1 MGLSKFSVNRPVALT
16 IILAIV
22 LMLGAFTFTSL
33 KVDLLPNM
41 DLPIAAVITS
51 YSGAGPEEV
60 ESQITYPLENSLNA
74 LSNIETIQSES
85 MSGSS
90 IVVLQFGWGTNM
102 DTTMNDIR
110 DSLSLAEQMLP
121 DAAGKPM
128 LLKLDPNMMPVIQL
142 GVFSDNM
149 SLAQLQQ
156 IAEDTIE
163 PRLRHIPE
171 IASVSVS
178 GGLEREVQVQI
189 DPVKMQN
196 YGLTITQVSQI
207 LMAENFNASG
217 GNVVEGERK
226 YFVRSLQQFETV
238 DDIKNVAVTAANGQ
252 SLVLSDFAAIIDGYK
267 DDNQIA
273 RVNGMPSVNVSC
285 SKQSDA
291 NTVAA
296 CEAVKEELDSVAE
309 YLKGMGVDIDIH
321 VVIDQSDYIT
331 QSIASTQRML
341 VEGAILA
348 AIVLFMFLRN
358 FRSTLI
364 VFTAI
369 PISIISTFIL
379 MYFNNNTLNI
389 ITLGGLALGLGRMVD
404 DSIVVYENIYRHRSM
419 GLSMKEAA
427 LKGTRQ
433 VGRAVIASTMT
444 ILAVFLPILFTEGIA
459 GILFK
464 PMAITISFAILC
476 SLFVSLTVIPFLS
489 SRFLSDKSMGFNEY
503 AGKGAKRFS
512 GFSSRTGK
520 AIDSLGEK
528 YKRAL
533 KWALRHRKLVIA
545 ATSAA
550 MIGSLAFI
558 PLIGA
563 EFMPAMDSGQISVSI
578 SSDKGNKLENTD
590 AIVIQIEERLR
601 QVAEVDTIFSNVG
614 GDGNVF
620 FSSETQGDT
629 AAITIQ
635 LLKSSERSRDVNAVA
650 EDIRGRIAGIAGTKI
665 TVTVSDSSLGGGLSG
680 GAPINLQ
687 INGDDLEQLTLL
699 AEQVTELVRSV
710 SGTREVSSSLQ
721 DGNPEVQVRVLRER
735 ASQLGLTPA
744 QVSTEVRNALQGTV
758 ASRYRVGGDEIDIR
772 VKYVPGSFNDMES
785 LSNLNI
791 RTGLGTLVPLYQV
804 ADINMVSGPT
814 TISRVDQVRQAQVSA
829 YLLNR
834 DLQSVIGDIQ
844 LKLNELTLPSGYEV
858 KFAGAQEDMME
869 SFQSLAIALLM
880 ALILVYGVMAVQ
892 YESFFAPFIIM
903 FSIPTS
909 IVGVIIGLVIS
920 RSTFSVPAFIGII
933 MLVGIVVANAIIFV
947 DYLQQLRAEGMERD
961 EAILET
967 GRIRLRPIL
976 MTALATIF
984 AMVPLSLGL
993 GEGSEA
999 SAPIGIVV
1007 IGGLTGSTFFTLLL
1021 VPVMYSILDDWRDKF
1036 RAKNKPAAVAG
1047 GTGDSGILYGG
1058 GESAE
1063 KTETEE

>member
-1 MGLSKFSVNRPVALT
+1 
-16 IILAIV
+16 
-22 LMLGAFTFTSL
+22 MLGAFTFTSL
-33 KVDLLPNM
+33 KVDLLPDM

-60 ESQITYPLENSLNA
+60 ESQITDPLESNLNA
-74 LSNIETIQSES
+74 ISNIETIES
-85 MSGSS
+85 YSTSGSS

-102 DTTMNDIR
+102 DTAMNDIR
-110 DSLSLAEQMLP
+110 DRLSLAEQMLP
-121 DAAGKPM
+121 EAANKPM
-128 LLKLDPNMMPVIQL
+128 MLKLDPNMMPVIQL

-163 PRLRHIPE
+163 PRLRRIPE
-171 IASVSVS
+171 IASVSIN
-178 GGLEREVQVQI
+178 GGLAREVQVQI

-196 YGLTITQVSQI
+196 YGLTIGQVSQI
-207 LMAENFNASG
+207 LAVENFNASG
-217 GNVVEGERK
+217 GNILEGDRK

-238 DDIKNVAVTAANGQ
+238 DDIRNVAVMAANGQ
-252 SLVLSDFAAIIDGYK
+252 SLILADFAVITDGYK

-273 RVNGMPSVNVSC
+273 RVNGMPSVSVSC

-296 CEAVKEELDSVAE
+296 CESVKEELAEVAE
-309 YLKGMGVDIDIH
+309 YLKGMGVDIDIR
-321 VVIDQSDYIT
+321 VIIDQSDYIT
-331 QSIASTQRML
+331 QSIATTQRML
-341 VEGAILA
+341 VEGALLA
-348 AIVLFMFLRN
+348 AVVLFIFLRN

-389 ITLGGLALGLGRMVD
+389 ITLGGLALGVGRMVD

-419 GLSMKEAA
+419 GMSMKEAA
-427 LKGTRQ
+427 LKGAGQ

-464 PMAITISFAILC
+464 PLALTVSFAILC
-476 SLFVSLTVIPFLS
+476 SLFVSLTVIPFLA
-489 SRFLSDKSMGFNEY
+489 SRLLNDKSMGFNEY
-503 AGKGAKRFS
+503 AGKGSKRFS
-512 GFSSRTGK
+512 SFSGRVGN

-528 YKRAL
+528 YKTAL
-533 KWALRHRKLVIA
+533 KWALRHRKSVVII
-545 ATSAA
+545 TSAA
-550 MIGSLAFI
+550 MIVSLAFV

-563 EFMPAMDSGQISVSI
+563 EFMPAMDSGQISIDI
-578 SSDKGNKLENTD
+578 SGDKGSKLENTD

-601 QVAEVDTIFSNVG
+601 QVAEVDTIFTSVG
-614 GDGNVF
+614 GGGNSF

-629 AAITIQ
+629 ASVSLQ
-635 LLKSSERSRDVNAVA
+635 LVKSSERSRGVNAVA
-650 EDIRGRIAGIAGTKI
+650 EDIRNRIAGIAGTKI
-665 TVTVSDSSLGGGLSG
+665 TVAVTDSSLGGGFSG
-680 GAPINLQ
+680 GAPVNLQ
-687 INGDDLEQLTLL
+687 INGDDLGQLTLL

-710 SGTREVSSSLQ
+710 PGTREVSSSLQ
-721 DGNPEVQVRVLRER
+721 DGTPEVQIHVLRER
-735 ASQLGLTPA
+735 ASYLGLTPI
-744 QVSTEVRNALQGTV
+744 QVSTEVRNALQGTI

-772 VKYVPGSFNDMES
+772 VKYVPGSFNDLEA
-785 LSNLNI
+785 LKNLNI
-791 RTGLGTLVPLYQV
+791 RTGTGNLVPLYQV

-814 TISRVDQVRQAQVSA
+814 QISRVDQVRQAQVDA

-844 LKLNELTLPSGYEV
+844 LKLNELVLPSGYEV

-892 YESFFAPFIIM
+892 YESFFVPFIIM
-903 FSIPTS
+903 FSVPTS

-920 RSTFSVPAFIGII
+920 GSSFSVPAFIGII
-933 MLVGIVVANAIIFV
+933 MLVGIVVSNAIIFI
-947 DYLQQLRAEGMERD
+947 DYLQQMRAEGMERD

-984 AMVPLSLGL
+984 AMLPLSLGI

-999 SAPIGIVV
+999 SAPIGIVI

-1021 VPVMYSILDDWRDKF
+1021 VPVMYSVFDDLRNKF
-1036 RAKNKPAAVAG
+1036 GAKNKLAAVAG
-1047 GTGDSGILYGG
+1047 GAAEQEIFYAG
-1058 GESAE
+1058 GESEE
-1063 KTETEE
+1063 KTDTDEFAKSRKETDSKEVIDEDDD